1 MSEWLVYHNG
11 KLVPDTD
18 AKVHYSDSGLMFGV
32 IVTESTRTFAHT
44 PFKLREHI
52 DRLFR
57 SMKATRIDP
66 RMGTGEMEKITLEV
80 WDANRHNLGPNDDAW
95 IVHNVTGGKMLVTI
109 GGWEFG
115 APTVLIN
122 CAPID
127 FTAFG
132 AFYNTGVHA
141 ITPSVRQIPPQCLD
155 PKIKHRNRLHFN
167 LAEYQVKAVDPYGF
181 SLLLDING
189 NLAENKGA
197 NFFVVTGGALRT
209 PTPHSV
215 LAGVSRQTVL
225 ELAEGLGIP
234 TVEEDLQLY
243 DVETADEAFF
253 TSTPYCLLPATRING
268 VTIGDGLPGPVS
280 RRLLA
285 AWSEMVGTDI
295 VNQAELHLQTE
306 AMSG

>member
-1 MSEWLVYHNG
+1 M
-11 KLVPDTD
+11 LVPDAE

-32 IVTESTRTFAHT
+32 IVTESTRTFAHK

-52 DRLFR
+52 NRLYR

-66 RMGTGEMEKITLEV
+66 RMSPDEMEQVSLEV
-80 WDANRHNLGPNDDAW
+80 WEANEHNLGPNDDAW

-115 APTVLIN
+115 EPTLLIN

-127 FTAFG
+127 FTAFA
-132 AFYNTGVHA
+132 AFYETGVHA
-141 ITPSVRQIPPQCLD
+141 VTPTIRQIPPQCLD

-181 SLLLDING
+181 SILLDING
-189 NLAENKGA
+189 NVTENKGA
-197 NFFVVTGGALRT
+197 NFFVVTDGVLRT
-209 PTPHSV
+209 PTTRST
-215 LAGVSRQTVL
+215 LAGISRQTVL
-225 ELAEGLGIP
+225 ELAASLGIP
-234 TVEEDLQLY
+234 TVEEDIQLY

-268 VTIGDGLPGPVS
+268 VSIGDGVPGPIAK
-280 RRLLA
+280 RLLL
-285 AWSEMVGTDI
+285 AWSELVGVGI
-295 VNQAELHLQTE
+295 VKQAAGHL
-306 AMSG
+306 